1 MSLYVL
7 DNSFS
12 NQQESPYA
20 LRKNL
25 SGVTRLQGVSRYC
38 IVSHNWLERCETKIN
53 AMVELIG
60 VSRSFAGTTALQTI
74 DLTVAEG
81 EFLTL
86 LGPSGCGKTTT
97 LRLVA
102 GFLEPTSGEIRIN
115 GTPVERIPAYKRPV
129 NTVFQHYALFPHMNV
144 AENVGFGL
152 RMQRLSKE
160 VIATRVERALALVRL
175 EGLAGRKPRELSG
188 GQQQRVALARA
199 LVLEPKVLLLDE
211 PLGALDLQLRRAVQ
225 VELKQLQRELGM
237 TFIYVT
243 HDQEEALAMSD
254 RIAVMRAGQIEQLG
268 TPEEV
273 YNRPETS
280 FVATFLGE
288 ANILRGAGHGD
299 RLVWA
304 GHRLRLA
311 EPVPEGEVLV
321 ALRPEHLHLAEPG
334 TEQNRIEGV
343 VLERLFLGTGTRLLL
358 QVGAERLTAIVP
370 PGAQA
375 AIGERVQLTFTPAQ
389 AVVVRP

>member
-1 MSLYVL
+1 
-7 DNSFS
+7 
-12 NQQESPYA
+12 
-20 LRKNL
+20 
-25 SGVTRLQGVSRYC
+25 
-38 IVSHNWLERCETKIN
+38 
-53 AMVELIG
+53 MVELIG

-102 GFLEPTSGEIRIN
+102 GFLEPTSGQIRIAGN
-115 GTPVERIPAYKRPV
+115 PVEQMPAYKRPV

-152 RMQRLSKE
+152 RMKGLQKGE
-160 VIATRVERALALVRL
+160 IATRVERALALVRL

-268 TPEEV
+268 TPETV

-288 ANILRGAGHGD
+288 ANILKGAGNGSS
-299 RLVWA
+299 LEWA
-304 GHRLRLA
+304 GYRLQLA
-311 EPVPEGEVLV
+311 DELPTGEAIV
-321 ALRPEHLHLAEPG
+321 ALRPEHIQLVDEASRVETNL
-334 TEQNRIEGV
+334 IEGT

-358 QVGAERLTAIVP
+358 QVGNERLSAVVP

-375 AIGERVQLTFTPAQ
+375 AIGERVRVTFAPTQ

>member
-1 MSLYVL
+1 MTT
-7 DNSFS
+7 
-12 NQQESPYA
+12 
-20 LRKNL
+20 
-25 SGVTRLQGVSRYC
+25 G
-38 IVSHNWLERCETKIN
+38 ERCENKIN

-60 VSRSFAGTTALQTI
+60 VSRSFGGTEALQALN
-74 DLTVAEG
+74 LTVAEG

-102 GFLEPTSGEIRIN
+102 GFLEPTSGQIRIAGN
-115 GTPVERIPAYKRPV
+115 PVEQVPAYRRPV
-129 NTVFQHYALFPHMNV
+129 NTVFQHYALFPHLTV
-144 AENVGFGL
+144 AENIAFGL

-160 VIATRVERALALVRL
+160 AIAPRVQRALSLVRL

-225 VELKQLQRELGM
+225 VELKQLQRELGI

-254 RIAVMRAGQIEQLG
+254 RVAVMRGGQLEQLG

-273 YNRPETS
+273 YNQPQTS

-288 ANILRGAGHGD
+288 ANILKGVATYGEGFS
-299 RLVWA
+299 WA
-304 GHRLRLA
+304 GHQLRVGSDLPSGQA
-311 EPVPEGEVLV
+311 LV
-321 ALRPEHLHLAEPG
+321 ALRPEHLRL
-334 TEQNRIEGV
+334 TESADAVNRIEGRV
-343 VLERLFLGTGTRLLL
+343 VERLFLGTGTRLVLA
-358 QVGAERLTAIVP
+358 VGAERLTAVVP
-370 PGAQA
+370 PTARA
-375 AIGERVQLTFTPAQ
+375 AIGEQVSLTFAPDQ
-389 AVVVRP
+389 AVVVRS

>member
-1 MSLYVL
+1 
-7 DNSFS
+7 
-12 NQQESPYA
+12 
-20 LRKNL
+20 
-25 SGVTRLQGVSRYC
+25 
-38 IVSHNWLERCETKIN
+38 
-53 AMVELIG
+53 MVELIG
-60 VSRSFAGTTALQTI
+60 VSQSFAGTTALQTI

-102 GFLEPTSGEIRIN
+102 GFLEPTSGQIRIAGN
-115 GTPVERIPAYKRPV
+115 PVEQMPAYKRPV

-152 RMQRLSKE
+152 RMQGLSKST
-160 VIATRVERALALVRL
+160 IATRVERALALVRL
-175 EGLAGRKPRELSG
+175 EGLAARKPRELSG

-254 RIAVMRAGQIEQLG
+254 RIAVMRAGRIEQLG

-288 ANILRGAGHGD
+288 ANILKGIGSGSS
-299 RLVWA
+299 LQWA
-304 GHRLRLA
+304 GHQLRLTEQLA
-311 EPVPEGEVLV
+311 EGEATV
-321 ALRPEHLHLAEPG
+321 AIRPEHLRLVDGDRPE
-334 TEQNRIEGV
+334 TNLIEGQ
-343 VLERLFLGTGTRLLL
+343 VLERLFLGTGTRLVL
-358 QVGAERLTAIVP
+358 QVGDERLSAVVP
-370 PGAQA
+370 PLAQA
-375 AIGERVQLTFTPAQ
+375 AIGQRVQVTFDPAQ